1 MVQKR
6 RARREV
12 RMGWILL
19 LVQLPSDPSRHRVAV
34 WRELRRGGAVP
45 VGAGTWALPAS
56 PAFQGAID
64 RARTLCARGGGSFA
78 ILDAVPRDEESE
90 RVLREAFVSARL
102 EEWAEFERDCGRF
115 EQDVADETAKGT
127 LTFSEL
133 EEQEQSL
140 DRLRRWYRDLRKRDV
155 LLLPEARN
163 AERRLRS
170 CEGLLNDFAE
180 RVYEAVR
187 RSDTWSGEHRVVR
200 PADLG

>member
-1 MVQKR
+1 
-6 RARREV
+6 
-12 RMGWILL
+12 MGWILL
-19 LVQLPSDPSRHRVAV
+19 LVQLPSEPSRHRVAV

-64 RARTLCARGGGSFA
+64 RARTLCARGGGTFA
-78 ILDAVPRDEESE
+78 TLDAVPRDEESE
-90 RVLREAFVSARL
+90 GVLRDAFVAARL

-115 EQDVADETAKGT
+115 ERDIADETAKGT

-155 LLLPEARN
+155 LLLPEARD

-170 CEGLLNDFAE
+170 CEGLLNEFAE
-180 RVYEAVR
+180 RIYDAVR
-187 RSDTWSGEHRVVR
+187 RTDTWSGEHRVVR
-200 PADLG
+200 PADLA

>member
-1 MVQKR
+1 
-6 RARREV
+6 
-12 RMGWILL
+12 MGWILL
-19 LVQLPSDPSRHRVAV
+19 LVQLPSEPSRHRVAV

-56 PAFQGAID
+56 PAFQGAIE

-78 ILDAVPRDEESE
+78 VLDAVPRDEESE
-90 RVLREAFVSARL
+90 RVLRDAFVGARL
-102 EEWAEFERDCGRF
+102 EEWAEFERDCARF
-115 EQDVADETAKGT
+115 EQDIADETAKGT

-155 LLLPEARN
+155 LLLPEARE

-170 CEGLLNDFAE
+170 CEGLLNEFAE

-187 RSDTWSGEHRVVR
+187 RTDTWSGEHRVVR
-200 PADLG
+200 PADLA